1 MEFSIIY
8 FYGFPNAPCEK
19 YFQTVELLGNVQ
31 DVLLKDIRQPI
42 SQDFPVHLVLHL
54 RIGIFYLLQLGK
66 WVGETEYL

>member
-1 MEFSIIY
+1 M
-8 FYGFPNAPCEK
+8 
-19 YFQTVELLGNVQ
+19 ELLGNVQ

-54 RIGIFYLLQLGK
+54 RIGIFYLLQLRK